1 VIAYFDTSALM
12 KLVIAEDGAD
22 QAKLLWQ
29 QAGEVVVSR
38 LAWPEAIAAL
48 AAARR
53 GGRVSH
59 EGYQTATD
67 GLRSCF
73 ERCTMV
79 SLADPLV
86 DRAAD
91 LAAGYD
97 LRAADAIHLATA
109 GGDGGRLGLCD
120 LGRAAAAGS
129 HPGGARFCS
138 CWILTRGPR
147 SRRLSLLRR
156 SE

>member
-109 GGDGGRLGLCD
+109 LAVMEADSVFVTWDERLRQGAIQAGLVS
-120 LGRAAAAGS
+120 APAGS
-129 HPGGARFCS
+129 
-138 CWILTRGPR
+138 
-147 SRRLSLLRR
+147 
-156 SE
+156 